1 MAERGAQPGNQNGRK
16 GRIWSEALKRALAR
30 YSGSTVDAGL
40 DRLADKM
47 VKAADEGDKEAYQII
62 EKIGDRLEGKP
73 AQTLIHNGDE
83 EGGPVQVEGR
93 IKLVR
98 PEGAE

>member
-1 MAERGAQPGNQNGRK
+1 MAEAGAPIGNQNARK

-30 YSGSTVDAGL
+30 YSGTSVDAGL
-40 DRLADKM
+40 DKLADKM
-47 VKAADEGDKEAYQII
+47 VKAANEGDAEAYQII

-83 EGGPVQVEGR
+83 EGGPVQAR
-93 IKLVR
+93 IVFVK
-98 PEGAE
+98 PEGGE